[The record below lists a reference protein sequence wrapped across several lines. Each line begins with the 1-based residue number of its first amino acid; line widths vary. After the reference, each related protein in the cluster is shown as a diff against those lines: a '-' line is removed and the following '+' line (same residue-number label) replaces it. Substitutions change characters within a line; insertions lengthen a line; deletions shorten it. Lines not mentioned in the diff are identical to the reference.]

1 MTDKH
6 CLSCDKTLPLLA
18 FAKSGKLGGI
28 QRYKSHCR
36 ECINSLMRVL
46 RGPSTRAHFEN
57 VSKGE
62 RCPHGGGTRK
72 FAWVG
77 YRG

>member
-1 MTDKH
+1 MTERR
-6 CLSCDKTLPLLA
+6 CRTCDEVLPLLA
-18 FAKSGKLGGI
+18 FPKSG
-28 QRYKSHCR
+28 CR
-36 ECINSLMRVL
+36 DGVQMRRSDCKRCVSAEMRAL
-46 RGPSTRAHFEN
+46 RGPTTRAHYEN
-57 VSKGE
+57 VTKGE